1 MTKTFGKLSLAI
13 ILLALL
19 ARLFGIIEYPLHDP
33 TEARYAE
40 IPRLIIETGN
50 WIMPPFDYGVPF
62 WGKPPLTFWLTAIS
76 FKLFGYSEFA
86 ARLPVFLLACVV
98 LWLSYRFASVILGK
112 EKAAFSSIVLLSTAL
127 FFIASGAVMTDMAL
141 CLCISLSMT
150 GFWHALNNPQ
160 TQQARK
166 WSYLFFVG
174 LGFGLLV
181 KGPIVG
187 VLVLLPL
194 VAWTLIK
201 KQWQNAWQKIPWFK
215 GSAVMLFI
223 AVPWYIIAEIDS
235 PGFINYF
242 LVGEHFKRFVDA
254 GWHGDLYGVAHKHP
268 RGKIWLL
275 WLLASFPWS
284 FIFLGSALSWPFRKN
299 KTIILK
305 DACQGNWHSYLFFW
319 AIAPMVFFT
328 LSGNILYTY
337 VLPGLPA
344 FAMMVSEMLSLRFDN
359 KSMMQSKWLYA
370 GLIIP
375 VVGLIF
381 MAIVWITP
389 EKLTFEKNQQ
399 YLVAVF
405 QNTRQS
411 ENSQLSYEGERL
423 FSIDFHTQGQA
434 QQIQIDANV
443 IDTLLNNS
451 VEDYLIVQKN
461 NLPKLPDNALK
472 NFELIS
478 EYRKYALLREK

>member
-1 MTKTFGKLSLAI
+1 MTKTFSKLSLAI
-13 ILLALL
+13 ICIAIV

-86 ARLPVFLLACVV
+86 ARLPIFLLAGLV
-98 LWLSYRFASVILGK
+98 LWLSYRFAKVLLGT

-141 CLCISLSMT
+141 CLCISLSMIS
-150 GFWHALNNPQ
+150 FWHALHNPD
-160 TQQARK
+160 TQQAKK

-194 VAWTLIK
+194 IAWVMLE
-201 KQWQNAWQKIPWFK
+201 KQWLVAWQKIPWFK
-215 GSAVMLFI
+215 GSALMLLI
-223 AVPWYIIAEIDS
+223 ALPWYIIAEIDS

-268 RGKIWLL
+268 HGKIWLL
-275 WLLASFPWS
+275 WLFASFPWS
-284 FIFLGSALSWPFRKN
+284 FIFLGCALSWPLRKN
-299 KTIILK
+299 KTITLK
-305 DACQGNWHSYLFFW
+305 NACQGNWHSYLLLW

-344 FAMMVSEMLSLRFDN
+344 FAMMVTEMLSLRFD
-359 KSMMQSKWLYA
+359 SQPIMQSKWLYA

-375 VVGLIF
+375 VAGLLF
-381 MAIVWITP
+381 MGFVWTVP
-389 EKLTFEKNQQ
+389 EKLNFEKNQK
-399 YLVAVF
+399 YLVEIY
-405 QNTRQS
+405 QHTKHS
-411 ENSQLSYEGERL
+411 DNSQLSYEGERL

-434 QQIQIDANV
+434 ERININA
-443 IDTLLNNS
+443 DTLAELNNNS
-451 VEDYLIVQKN
+451 VEDYLIIQKKYIPKQPN
-461 NLPKLPDNALK
+461 NILANFKLVTV
-472 NFELIS
+472 
-478 EYRKYALLREK
+478 YRKYALLKER